1 MTTLSLGKIAFSWKQ
16 AYSAVATYQ
25 KQDVVSY
32 NGDSYVCL
40 VDGTVNVA
48 PTANGPAWQLF
59 AQGTQGVSSS
69 AGEVVYN
76 NGTSLV
82 ALPPGAAGQV
92 LTIDANGFP
101 SWGTPDI
108 RSGTKV
114 KKLPNVSN
122 GRQTTCYRRMYA
134 IMTDNSVRGWGY
146 NDSNNLGDGTALARP
161 TPTRPAFPPGFPG
174 AAELYA
180 DYSTSQ
186 YCIDL
191 NGKLWTWGANGYGQL
206 GANDTTARTVPFYAS
221 GVATS
226 SIFGKTITQVAI
238 SGGNEGYV
246 SVMVLASD
254 GTVHA
259 CGYNGYG
266 QLGLGDLTQRN
277 QFVQVA
283 VPSNVKQIVSGRA
296 RYTANYAV
304 TNAGAIYSW
313 GYNGDGQL
321 GDGGTANAS
330 IATLRT
336 GGSLNGK
343 TITKI
348 FAGSNH
354 AFALASDGTLHG
366 WGTNTTYGQ
375 LGNGTLANQFTPV
388 QVATNVADLYN
399 SSYDY
404 PVVFIK
410 KTDGTIWA
418 AGAGNYGAN
427 GSTTAVVQSSFVQ
440 ITGLG
445 TTCQKV
451 VTGGTGSYNFAAFLM
466 SNGTVY
472 TMGYNGNGQL
482 GVGDVAVRQGVLA
495 LVPLAIRTVVDI
507 AAYGSTSEGALQFLL
522 DDGQVATAGYGGQYM
537 NGDNLANLCYTPFPI
552 VF

>member
-1 MTTLSLGKIAFSWKQ
+1 MTALTLGKIAFAWKQ
-16 AYSAVATYQ
+16 AYSASVTYQ

-40 VDGTVNVA
+40 VDGTVNVS
-48 PTANGPAWQLF
+48 PTANGANWQLF
-59 AQGTQGVSSS
+59 AQGTQGVSSN
-69 AGEVVYN
+69 AGEVIYN

-82 ALPPGAAGQV
+82 ALSPGTAGQV
-92 LTIDANGFP
+92 LTISPSGLP
-101 SWGTPDI
+101 SWTTPDI

-114 KKLPNVSN
+114 KKLPNVSTS
-122 GRQTTCYRRMYA
+122 RQVACYRRMYA

-146 NDSNNLGDGTALARP
+146 NDSNNLGDGTALARA
-161 TPTRPAFPPGFPG
+161 TPTRVAFPPSFPG
-174 AAELYA
+174 ADKIYA

-191 NGKLWTWGANGYGQL
+191 NGKLWTWGANAYGQL
-206 GANDTTARTVPFYAS
+206 GANDVLAKAVPFFAS
-221 GVATS
+221 GVSTS
-226 SIFGKTITQVAI
+226 SIFGKTITDVAV

-259 CGYNGYG
+259 CGYNAYG
-266 QLGLGDLTQRN
+266 QLGLGDLVQRT

-283 VPSNVKQIVSGRA
+283 VLSNIKQIISGRA
-296 RYTANYAV
+296 RYTANYAL
-304 TNAGAIYSW
+304 TNSGAVYSW

-321 GDGGTANAS
+321 GDGLTANSS

-343 TITKI
+343 TITKL

-375 LGNGTLANQFTPV
+375 LGQGSVANQFTPV

-399 SSYDY
+399 STYDY

-427 GSTTAVVQSSFVQ
+427 GSATLAVQSSFVQ

-445 TTCQKV
+445 TTCKKV
-451 VTGGTGSYNFAAFLM
+451 VVGGTGSYNFAAFLM
-466 SNGTVY
+466 NDGTVY

-495 LVPLAIRTVVDI
+495 LVPLSMRTVVDI
-507 AAYGSTSEGALQFLL
+507 AAYGSTSEGGLQLLL
-522 DDGQVATAGYGGQYM
+522 DDGQVATTGYGGQYM
-537 NGDNLANLCYTPFPI
+537 NSDPIGNLCYTPFPV